1 MDTDRIEELMN
12 RLEKRFASEL
22 YKKEYRRIMQL
33 NGRETTLQNKYLEL
47 RKERYNF
54 HREGGRNLFALGKAS
69 TNVLS
74 GLSNLKKNKYKDAI
88 LDFERA
94 CPYLKSAKEDMIKAL
109 ELDNDVIDILEQLL
123 LINKGI
129 KHNREDVLWLI
140 DKIVSLMEEVMK
152 EIKTAE

>member
-1 MDTDRIEELMN
+1 MDIDRIEELMG

-22 YKKEYRRIMQL
+22 YKKEYQRIMQL
-33 NGRETTLQNKYLEL
+33 NGRETSLQNKYLEL

-54 HREGGRNLFALGKAS
+54 HKEGGRNLFALGKAS

-74 GLSNLKKNKYKDAI
+74 GLSNLKKNKYEEAVN
-88 LDFERA
+88 DFVKA
-94 CPYLKSAKEDMIKAL
+94 SPFLLNAKEDMIKAL
-109 ELDNDVIDILEQLL
+109 ELDNDVIYILEQLL

-140 DKIVSLMEEVMK
+140 DKIITIMDEVLK
-152 EIKTAE
+152 VVKTE